1 MGNILFN
8 KCYQGNIIAMWKK
21 INCIHTSH
29 TYLAKIN
36 SKWIKDLHV
45 QIKLQHYQ
53 EKLDYNNIK

>member
-45 QIKLQHYQ
+45 QIKLQHY
-53 EKLDYNNIK
+53 